1 MKNYKQL
8 PIWVLLILLETLA
21 QTSVKFT
28 ANALHGMDFGAAWF
42 AGLISAPAAWAAI
55 ICYIGSFVVWMII
68 LKKSELS
75 IAFLISSLCYITVI
89 LASRLVFKE
98 NITLLQCA
106 GMFFIVSGIILLS
119 RAEKE
124 S

>member
-28 ANALHGMDFGAAWF
+28 ANALHGMDFDAAWL
-42 AGLISAPAAWAAI
+42 AALISTPAAWAAI
-55 ICYIGSFVVWMII
+55 ICYIASFVVWMII

-75 IAFLISSLCYITVI
+75 VAFLISSFCYITVI
-89 LASRLVFKE
+89 LASRLIFKE
-98 NITLLQCA
+98 NITLLQCI

-119 RAEKE
+119 RAESK